1 LSTELDAEIYLARVV
16 VWIEAFSGL
25 RFDPDILRMMEDA
38 KKYLG
43 KLASRFDLP
52 ADRTVPIVRYG
63 DNTAKQIITVAED
76 EDIDLIIM
84 GGRCKGW
91 LKRLAKGSV
100 YWGVVRSRVCP
111 VCVFPF
117 PERKPA
123 GDIARWR
130 RREPPMR
137 ILMAVD
143 GSDECEMSL
152 RVAARW
158 VRVLNAD
165 VYLLQVIDKSAS
177 TTGHVHHEPQPEGGT
192 EAQVSVMTD
201 EVRTYLGELAS
212 RFKLPADRTV
222 PIVRCAD
229 DAANVITT
237 IAKDEAADLIVM
249 SSHCRG
255 WLGEL
260 TQGSVC
266 SEVIRSRV
274 CPVLCVPL
282 PRTEVHR
289 QRWEVLAARR

>member
-1 LSTELDAEIYLARVV
+1 MRVV
-16 VWIEAFSGL
+16 VWLDAFGPL
-25 RFDPDILRMMEDA
+25 RFDPDILRMIEDA
-38 KKYLG
+38 KRYLG
-43 KLASRFDLP
+43 ELTSRFDLP

-63 DNTAKQIITVAED
+63 DNTAKQIIAVAED

-100 YWGVVRSRVCP
+100 YWGVVHSRVCP

-123 GDIARWR
+123 GDIAQWR

-165 VYLLQVIDKSAS
+165 VYLLQVIDKSTS
-177 TTGHVHHEPQPEGGT
+177 TRGQVHHEPEPEGGI
-192 EAQVSVMTD
+192 EAEVSVMMD

-212 RFKLPADRTV
+212 RFKLPPERTV
-222 PIVRCAD
+222 PLVRCGD
-229 DAANVITT
+229 DAAKVITT
-237 IAKDEAADLIVM
+237 IAEDEGVDLIVM
-249 SSHCRG
+249 STHCRG

-266 SEVIRSRV
+266 SDVIRSMV

-289 QRWEVLAARR
+289 QRWGALAARR

>member
-1 LSTELDAEIYLARVV
+1 MSSELDGEIYLVRVV

-25 RFDPDILRMMEDA
+25 RFDPDILRMIEDA
-38 KKYLG
+38 KSYLG
-43 KLASRFDLP
+43 ELASRFDLP
-52 ADRTVPIVRYG
+52 ADRTVTLVRYG

-76 EDIDLIIM
+76 EDIDLVIV
-84 GGRCKGW
+84 GSRCKSW
-91 LKRLAKGSV
+91 LRRLGKGSV

-111 VCVFPF
+111 VCVVPF
-117 PERKPA
+117 PERRPA
-123 GDIARWR
+123 GDIAQWR

-165 VYLLQVIDKSAS
+165 VYLLQVIDSSAS
-177 TTGHVHHEPQPEGGT
+177 TRGHVHHEPKWEGGI
-192 EAQVSVMTD
+192 EADVPVMID
-201 EVRTYLGELAS
+201 KARTYLGELAS

-222 PIVRCAD
+222 SLVRCGD
-229 DAANVITT
+229 DAAKVITT
-237 IAKDEAADLIVM
+237 MAEDEGVDLIVM

-266 SEVIRSRV
+266 SEVVRSRG

-289 QRWEVLAARR
+289 QRWGVLAGRR

>member
-1 LSTELDAEIYLARVV
+1 MSTELDAEIYLARVV

-25 RFDPDILRMMEDA
+25 RFDPDILRMIEDA
-38 KKYLG
+38 KRYLG
-43 KLASRFDLP
+43 ELASRFDLP
-52 ADRTVPIVRYG
+52 VDRTVPIVRYS

-91 LKRLAKGSV
+91 LERLAKGSV

-111 VCVFPF
+111 VCVVPF
-117 PERKPA
+117 PAPKPA

-152 RVAARW
+152 RVAATW

-165 VYLLQVIDKSAS
+165 VYLLQVIDSSAG
-177 TTGHVHHEPQPEGGT
+177 TRGHVHHEPEREGDIKT
-192 EAQVSVMTD
+192 EVPAMMD

-212 RFKLPADRTV
+212 RFKLPPKRTV
-222 PIVRCAD
+222 PLVRCGD
-229 DAANVITT
+229 DAAKVITT
-237 IAKDEAADLIVM
+237 IAEDEGVDLIVM
-249 SSHCRG
+249 STHCRG

-266 SEVIRSRV
+266 SDVIRSRV

-282 PRTEVHR
+282 PRTEVHS
-289 QRWEVLAARR
+289 QRWGVLAARR